1 MINHDFGL
9 SRLNGKVKDAADKC
23 WPAWLLLWLA
33 SLAAVAPVM
42 AEPLTIALSRTPLS
56 LPFYVAESEG
66 YFAAEGVQVKFNE
79 VLGGHRTLQQ
89 VLDGQAD
96 LATSSDAV
104 IVFASFQGNDFAI
117 LGTFVSSNDD
127 LKVVTLRKTGISRP
141 EQLSGKRIG
150 IVPRSASDYFIDSY
164 LLFHGVD
171 LKALKLVDLKPEMM
185 GLALEKGEVDAV
197 AIWEP
202 IPFQLLQSSLGA
214 TLLPSPGI
222 YNLTFNLL
230 VHRKLIGSRDGDLVR
245 LLQALERAQ
254 RFIQA
259 NPLKAQAILRS
270 RLQLDQAFIDWVWP
284 NYKYRLT
291 LDQSLLSTLES
302 VARWTRQD
310 GHVEA
315 KQLPNYLNFIHSTP
329 LRKVRPAAVRIVE

>member
-1 MINHDFGL
+1 
-9 SRLNGKVKDAADKC
+9 
-23 WPAWLLLWLA
+23 
-33 SLAAVAPVM
+33 
-42 AEPLTIALSRTPLS
+42 
-56 LPFYVAESEG
+56 VAESEG
-66 YFAAEGVQVKFNE
+66 YFAAEGVQVKVND
-79 VLGGHRTLQQ
+79 VLGGHRALQQ
-89 VLDGQAD
+89 MLDGQAD

-104 IVFASFQGNDFAI
+104 IVFASFQRNDFAI
-117 LGTFVSSNDD
+117 LSTFVSSNND
-127 LKVVTLRKTGISRP
+127 LKVVTLRKNGISRP

-150 IVPRSASDYFIDSY
+150 VVARSASDYFIDSY

-171 LKALKLVDLKPEMM
+171 LKAVQLVDLKPEMM
-185 GLALEKGEVDAV
+185 GAALEKGEVDAV

-202 IPFQLLQSSLGA
+202 VPFQLLQSPLGA

-230 VHRKLIGSRDGDLVR
+230 AHRKLIGSRDGDLVR

-259 NPLKAQAILRS
+259 NPPKAQAILRS

-284 NYKYRLT
+284 HCRYRLT

-310 GHVEA
+310 GHVEV
-315 KQLPNYLNFIHSTP
+315 KPSPNYLRFIHSAP
-329 LRKVRPAAVRIVE
+329 LRKVRPAAVGVVE